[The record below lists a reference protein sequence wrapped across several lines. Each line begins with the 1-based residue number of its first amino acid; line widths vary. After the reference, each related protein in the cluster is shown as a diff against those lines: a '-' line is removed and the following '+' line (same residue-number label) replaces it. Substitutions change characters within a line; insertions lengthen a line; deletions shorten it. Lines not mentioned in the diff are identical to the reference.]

1 MKHLKPMKQ
10 IITATI
16 VALGLSIS
24 MAASAYTD
32 IPEEIIPEDSA
43 EPDMSAVSPVTVGEI
58 TYLSG
63 GIGRSESVAMR
74 QNAKNYPLEIVFV
87 EKAGTLEEYLS
98 EVRLQIQDANK
109 NDLLEIATQGPYFL
123 ANLPQGKYLVSA
135 EYHGEVKTQWVTIN
149 KKKHSKLVFW
159 WRAQ

>member
-1 MKHLKPMKQ
+1 MKHLKQ
-10 IITATI
+10 IVTATI
-16 VALGLSIS
+16 LALGLSLS

-43 EPDMSAVSPVTVGEI
+43 EPDMSAVTPVTVGEV

-63 GIGRSESVAMR
+63 GIGRAESVAMR

-98 EVRLQIQDANK
+98 EVTLQIQDVSK
-109 NDLLEIATQGPYFL
+109 NNMLEIATEGPYFL
-123 ANLPQGKYLVSA
+123 ANLPQGKYFVSA
-135 EYHGEVKTQWVTIN
+135 EYKGEVKTQWVNVN
-149 KKKHSKLVFW
+149 KKKHAKLVFW

>member
-1 MKHLKPMKQ
+1 MKHLKQ
-10 IITATI
+10 IVTATI
-16 VALGLSIS
+16 LALGLSLS

-43 EPDMSAVSPVTVGEI
+43 EPDMSAVTPVTVGEV

-63 GIGRSESVAMR
+63 GIGRAESVAMR

-98 EVRLQIQDANK
+98 EVTLQIQDVNK
-109 NDLLEIATQGPYFL
+109 NNMLEIATEGPYFL
-123 ANLPQGKYLVSA
+123 ANLPQGKYFVSA
-135 EYHGEVKTQWVTIN
+135 EYKGEVKTQWVN
-149 KKKHSKLVFW
+149 VSKKKHAKLVFW
-159 WRAQ
+159 WRTQ

>member
-1 MKHLKPMKQ
+1 
-10 IITATI
+10 
-16 VALGLSIS
+16 
-24 MAASAYTD
+24 
-32 IPEEIIPEDSA
+32 
-43 EPDMSAVSPVTVGEI
+43 MSAVSPVTVGEI

-123 ANLPQGKYLVSA
+123 ASLPQGKYLVSA

>member
-1 MKHLKPMKQ
+1 MKHLKQ
-10 IITATI
+10 IVTATI
-16 VALGLSIS
+16 LALGLSLS

-43 EPDMSAVSPVTVGEI
+43 EPDMSAVTPVTVGEV

-63 GIGRSESVAMR
+63 GIGRAESVAMR

-98 EVRLQIQDANK
+98 EVTLQIQDVNK
-109 NDLLEIATQGPYFL
+109 NNMLEIATEGPYFL
-123 ANLPQGKYLVSA
+123 ANLPQGKYFVSA
-135 EYHGEVKTQWVTIN
+135 EYKGEVKTQWVNVN
-149 KKKHSKLVFW
+149 KKKHAKLVFW

>member
-1 MKHLKPMKQ
+1 MKHLKHIVTP
-10 IITATI
+10 TI
-16 VALGLSIS
+16 VALGLSVS
-24 MAASAYTD
+24 MATLAYTD

-43 EPDMSAVSPVTVGEI
+43 EPDMSAVNPVTVGDV

-63 GIGRSESVAMR
+63 GIGRAESVAMR

-98 EVRLQIQDANK
+98 EVSLQIQDANK
-109 NDLLEIATQGPYFL
+109 NSVLDIATEGPYFL
-123 ANLPQGKYLVSA
+123 ANLPQGKYFVSA
-135 EYHGEVKTQWVTIN
+135 EYKGEVKTQWVTVN
-149 KKKHSKLVFW
+149 KKKHAKLVFW